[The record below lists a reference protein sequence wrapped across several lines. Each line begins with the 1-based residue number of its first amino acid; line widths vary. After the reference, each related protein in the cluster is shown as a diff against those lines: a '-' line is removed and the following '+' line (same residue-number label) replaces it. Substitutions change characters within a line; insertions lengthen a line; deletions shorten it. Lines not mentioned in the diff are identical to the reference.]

1 MQHTFTHVAMVV
13 DSWFP
18 EMGGKQVHIKNLRAK
33 LHRHFNTKT
42 EIYYSGRAHPLF
54 RLFWPAWIIV
64 KIIFI
69 LVSVLLVILIAMVIL
84 KIKNLMGV
92 KINLLKEILPPEP
105 VTSGFNAR
113 WEEIEKHINSTREAE
128 WKFAVIEADKLVDEV
143 LKGAGFQGDTMG
155 DRLMNIQPGQLT
167 TLQNLWEAHKIRNRL
182 VHDVNYFLRYTE
194 AKRAVG
200 LYEKTLK
207 ELQAI

>member
-1 MQHTFTHVAMVV
+1 MNPLLDSDNLIQSTAENLYHVSDFKIGNFTVA
-13 DSWFP
+13 
-18 EMGGKQVHIKNLRAK
+18 QVLEYLPGFGQDQN
-33 LHRHFNTKT
+33 
-42 EIYYSGRAHPLF
+42 
-54 RLFWPAWIIV
+54 WIII

-69 LVSVLLVILIAMVIL
+69 VVSVLLVILIAMVIL

-155 DRLMNIQPGQLT
+155 ERLMNIQPGKLT
-167 TLQNLWEAHKIRNRL
+167 TIQNLWEAHKIRNRL
-182 VHDVNYFLRYTE
+182 VHDTNYFLRYTE

-200 LYEKTLK
+200 LYEKTLI
-207 ELQAI
+207 ELQAL

>member
-1 MQHTFTHVAMVV
+1 MPIYDDNLIQGTIGSLYQIPDFKIGNYTFAQIL
-13 DSWFP
+13 DYLPGFGPDENW
-18 EMGGKQVHIKNLRAK
+18 N
-33 LHRHFNTKT
+33 
-42 EIYYSGRAHPLF
+42 
-54 RLFWPAWIIV
+54 IV
-64 KIIFI
+64 KII
-69 LVSVLLVILIAMVIL
+69 LVVVSVLFGILLTIVII
-84 KIKNLMGV
+84 
-92 KINLLKEILPPEP
+92 KINRLIGSKVNLVKEFLPPQP
-105 VTSGFNAR
+105 ATSASNAR
-113 WEEIEKHINSTREAE
+113 WDEIEKHINSTREAE
-128 WKFAVIEADKLVDEV
+128 WKFAIIEADKLTDEV

-207 ELQAI
+207 ELQAL

>member
-1 MQHTFTHVAMVV
+1 MNPTLNNNNLIQSTIGNLYQIPDFKIGNYTFAQILDYLPGFGTDENWGLIKLALTAVSILLGVLVV
-13 DSWFP
+13 I
-18 EMGGKQVHIKNLRAK
+18 V
-33 LHRHFNTKT
+33 
-42 EIYYSGRAHPLF
+42 
-54 RLFWPAWIIV
+54 IV
-64 KIIFI
+64 KTNK
-69 LVSVLLVILIAMVIL
+69 LV
-84 KIKNLMGV
+84 GT
-92 KINLLKEILPPEP
+92 KINLVKELLPPQP
-105 VTSGFNAR
+105 ATSGLNAR
-113 WEEIEKHINSTREAE
+113 WDEIEKHINSTREAE
-128 WKFAVIEADKLVDEV
+128 WKFAVIEADKLVDEL
-143 LKGAGFQGDTMG
+143 LKGAGFPGDTMG

>member
-1 MQHTFTHVAMVV
+1 MNPLLDSNNLIQSTAENLYHVSDFKIGNFTVA
-13 DSWFP
+13 
-18 EMGGKQVHIKNLRAK
+18 QVLEYLPGFGQDQN
-33 LHRHFNTKT
+33 
-42 EIYYSGRAHPLF
+42 
-54 RLFWPAWIIV
+54 WIIV

-69 LVSVLLVILIAMVIL
+69 VVSVLLVILIAMVIL

-105 VTSGFNAR
+105 ATSGLNAR

-128 WKFAVIEADKLVDEV
+128 WKFAVIEADKLIDEV
-143 LKGAGFQGDTMG
+143 LKGVGFQGDTMG

>member
-1 MQHTFTHVAMVV
+1 MNPLLDSDNLIQSTAENLYHVSDFKIGNFTVA
-13 DSWFP
+13 
-18 EMGGKQVHIKNLRAK
+18 QVLEYLPGFGQDQN
-33 LHRHFNTKT
+33 
-42 EIYYSGRAHPLF
+42 
-54 RLFWPAWIIV
+54 WIIV

-69 LVSVLLVILIAMVIL
+69 VVSVLLVILIAMVIL

-105 VTSGFNAR
+105 ATSGFNAR

-155 DRLMNIQPGQLT
+155 ERLMSIQPGQLT
-167 TLQNLWEAHKIRNRL
+167 TLQGLWEAHKIRNRL